1 MSHRKS
7 YTLSPEPRERLPSF
21 SDEGTYRTHSE
32 ESEASPALT
41 GGSQTP
47 GSIGREGFKYEDGQ
61 GNVFQGVQS
70 SGVRRATEDLAG
82 SPLKEPVIQT
92 NSNNACNLESYY
104 FFDNPGTSK
113 CEETVKDRSNFR
125 DIFRKV
131 LNEIRSGKSPKA
143 TPTKAARQYDITA
156 GSRLDGGQSKMTGKQ
171 EKRQYSS
178 QSGHNVGSE
187 SDAIDERTATNELPC
202 PHDIDSKQVGKR
214 DMNISSQ
221 MENTEIKSE
230 GSYGCSSDSFEVQSV
245 GLPATPG
252 NISQGNF
259 GDGHLASTAE
269 SSCQIHPVLAK
280 VSLENY
286 ESSSGQAKFSLC
298 DRDKSNN
305 NLRVSSKTS
314 IDTDWI
320 FGLFPSDHKR
330 SFQSNN
336 SHNEDID
343 HSDGPITGQSKR
355 TTLAE
360 ESVQGKSNSSCS
372 AINSA
377 KHSACL
383 KESKTTPSAISID
396 GKGELGKDSN
406 ENDDNSG
413 NDCGRK
419 VEQIG
424 IVAIP
429 DVQVSLCEDVDLVGK
444 TESESHEKPD
454 FGDEKQKS
462 GGDLVVDRIQF
473 SQVVWTVMRYLS
485 DTALE
490 KARRTFSVG
499 DDQLMRIRQQQ
510 PAGAKSTN
518 SNSNIFDSVKEE
530 DEATAPPPLPSS
542 PLLPGQPA
550 ANQESAFED
559 VFTPNS
565 LTETQKKARN
575 M

>member
-7 YTLSPEPRERLPSF
+7 YSLSPEPRERLPSF
-21 SDEGTYRTHSE
+21 TDEGTYRTHSE
-32 ESEASPALT
+32 ESEASPTLT
-41 GGSQTP
+41 GGSRTP
-47 GSIGREGFKYEDGQ
+47 GSIGGEGFKYEVGQ
-61 GNVFQGVQS
+61 GNVFQDVQS
-70 SGVRRATEDLAG
+70 SGMRRATGHLDG
-82 SPLKEPVIQT
+82 SPLKEPIIQT

-104 FFDNPGTSK
+104 FFDNIDTGK

-143 TPTKAARQYDITA
+143 TPTKAARQDDITA
-156 GSRLDGGQSKMTGKQ
+156 GSRLEGGHSKMTGKQ
-171 EKRQYSS
+171 EKRRYSS
-178 QSGHNVGSE
+178 QCGHNFGSE
-187 SDAIDERTATNELPC
+187 SGAIDERTATNELPC
-202 PHDIDSKQVGKR
+202 AHDIDNKHVGKR

-221 MENTEIKSE
+221 MENTEIKS
-230 GSYGCSSDSFEVQSV
+230 GGKYGCSSNSSEVQSV
-245 GLPATPG
+245 GQTVMPG

-259 GDGHLASTAE
+259 GDGHLASTADN
-269 SSCQIHPVLAK
+269 SCQVHPDLATD
-280 VSLENY
+280 SLENY
-286 ESSSGQAKFSLC
+286 DSSSGQAKFQLGDS
-298 DRDKSNN
+298 DKSNN

-320 FGLFPSDHKR
+320 FGLFPSDHKQ

-336 SHNEDID
+336 SHNEDVNY
-343 HSDGPITGQSKR
+343 SDETTTGQSKR
-355 TTLAE
+355 TALAE
-360 ESVQGKSNSSCS
+360 EFVQDKSNSSCS

-383 KESKTTPSAISID
+383 KESKTTSSAIPID
-396 GKGELGKDSN
+396 GEGELGKDSN
-406 ENDDNSG
+406 ENDENSG

-444 TESESHEKPD
+444 TESESHEKLD
-454 FGDEKQKS
+454 LGDEKQKS

-518 SNSNIFDSVKEE
+518 SNSNLFDSVKEE
-530 DEATAPPPLPSS
+530 DEAAAPPPLPSS